1 MRYADFNGIEL
12 SRLGMGNMRLPVRGI
27 TRSIDAA
34 KARAIIDYCM
44 ESGVNYYDTA
54 LFYHHG
60 ASEPFLG
67 KALSRHPRD
76 SYYLADKYLFVR
88 PDYKRVFEGQLKKL
102 KTDRIDFYLVHS
114 LMDVNVGAYEG
125 NGCID
130 YFLEQQR
137 QGRIGYLGFS
147 SHASTKVLKRF
158 LEHHQWDFCQLQLN
172 YYDWEYGTAR
182 EQYELACDHDTPV
195 MVMEPLRGGKLAS
208 LSSEADAVLKAVS
221 PRASVA
227 SWGMR
232 WLMGLDNVKVVL
244 SGMGDLAQVKDNVET
259 FSYAAPLDE
268 RERSA
273 LATALALYR
282 KEVAVPCTACRYC
295 TDDCPRK
302 IDIPEVLSVYNQWKA
317 HGDVDA
323 GKLPQPGPDAC
334 ISCGA
339 CTRICPQGIDIPQC
353 MVELAQAQ

>member
-158 LEHHQWDFCQLQLN
+158 LD
-172 YYDWEYGTAR
+172 
-182 EQYELACDHDTPV
+182 
-195 MVMEPLRGGKLAS
+195 
-208 LSSEADAVLKAVS
+208 
-221 PRASVA
+221 
-227 SWGMR
+227 
-232 WLMGLDNVKVVL
+232 
-244 SGMGDLAQVKDNVET
+244 
-259 FSYAAPLDE
+259 
-268 RERSA
+268 
-273 LATALALYR
+273 
-282 KEVAVPCTACRYC
+282 
-295 TDDCPRK
+295 
-302 IDIPEVLSVYNQWKA
+302 
-317 HGDVDA
+317 
-323 GKLPQPGPDAC
+323 KLPSFFRHFYAIVLVIFGWGLFKFTDVNLLGEFFSNLFDFSRGLGDENTINTILSYLPLL
-334 ISCGA
+334 IS
-339 CTRICPQGIDIPQC
+339 IS
-353 MVELAQAQ
+353 

>member
-1 MRYADFNGIEL
+1 
-12 SRLGMGNMRLPVRGI
+12 
-27 TRSIDAA
+27 
-34 KARAIIDYCM
+34 
-44 ESGVNYYDTA
+44 
-54 LFYHHG
+54 
-60 ASEPFLG
+60 
-67 KALSRHPRD
+67 
-76 SYYLADKYLFVR
+76 
-88 PDYKRVFEGQLKKL
+88 
-102 KTDRIDFYLVHS
+102 
-114 LMDVNVGAYEG
+114 
-125 NGCID
+125 
-130 YFLEQQR
+130 
-137 QGRIGYLGFS
+137 
-147 SHASTKVLKRF
+147 
-158 LEHHQWDFCQLQLN
+158 
-172 YYDWEYGTAR
+172 
-182 EQYELACDHDTPV
+182 

-268 RERSA
+268 RECSA